1 MEPVTPDALSAVAVN
16 VPDPAKVGVPVKLAI
31 PDAALR
37 ERSDRRLGDA
47 MRLTYDEPKKLAA
60 LKGMGVMGSPTKAL
74 EKTALFDGVVKTTVS
89 VYLNVRVVEFDKLPE
104 NTLVAF
110 ARSVFEITWVPSVGV
125 AIVGVPVR
133 MMLLLCGYCGRNG

>member
-1 MEPVTPDALSAVAVN
+1 
-16 VPDPAKVGVPVKLAI
+16 
-31 PDAALR
+31 
-37 ERSDRRLGDA
+37 
-47 MRLTYDEPKKLAA
+47 
-60 LKGMGVMGSPTKAL
+60 MGVMGSPTKAF

-133 MMLLLCGYCGRNG
+133 MMMLLWGYCGRNG